1 MNLSLFPQFSGFL
14 MAAHVLIVDSIS
26 ANRILLKVKLAS
38 AFAHVE
44 QAASAGEALD
54 LLHAE
59 TPDLLVLGGDLVD
72 MPAIELCGLIKE
84 NPAFSHLPILLV
96 HTDGTRA
103 DRIEALRAGADD
115 AFEMSVSTD
124 ALLARIR
131 SIMRVRN
138 SYEELRLRE
147 RAGRIPGLAE
157 AVKGFDSPAQV
168 LIAALNAPEGDQWT
182 THLKQM
188 VPYGLRHQKVAE
200 IMRDMSQ
207 FTAPDAIV
215 ISLQVARPEEAL
227 RLLAEVRARAA
238 TRQAAV
244 LVVLD
249 EANDTAR
256 INALDLGANDVIV
269 EGFDAEEAALRL
281 DSMIARKRMTDRLR
295 KRVEDG
301 LTAAVTDPL
310 TGLFNRRYAIPHL
323 SKMAQRA
330 NSQRGDFAVMLA
342 DLDHFKGV
350 NDQYGHAAG
359 DIVLSEIARRM
370 RRCLSQAD
378 LIARMGGEEFLVVV
392 QTSDAHSAAQVAQ
405 RLCDAVGSEPVYIRG
420 RDIQIPVTISI
431 GVAMGSDMLEAKG
444 IAANSHCATSQDGLA
459 SALLDRADK
468 ALYGAKAEGRNTVT
482 LSVTAA

>member
-1 MNLSLFPQFSGFL
+1 

-26 ANRILLKVKLAS
+26 ANRILLKVKLAG

-54 LLHAE
+54 LLHADM
-59 TPDLLVLGGDLVD
+59 PDLLVLGGDLVD
-72 MPAIELCGLIKE
+72 MSAIELCGLIKE
-84 NPAFSHLPILLV
+84 NPAFTHLPILLV
-96 HTDGTRA
+96 HTEGTRA
-103 DRIEALRAGADD
+103 DKIEALRAGADD
-115 AFEMSVSTD
+115 AFEMSVSTE

-131 SIMRVRN
+131 SIMRARS

-147 RAGRIPGLAE
+147 QAGQIPGLAE
-157 AVKGFDSPAQV
+157 PLKGFESPAQV
-168 LIAALNAPEGDQWT
+168 LIAALNAPEGDQWAN
-182 THLKQM
+182 HLRQM

-207 FTAPDAIV
+207 FSTPDAIV
-215 ISLQVARPEEAL
+215 ISLQVARPDEAL

-238 TRQAAV
+238 TRDSAV

-249 EANDTAR
+249 EANDNAR

-281 DSMIARKRMTDRLR
+281 DHMIARKRVADRLR

-310 TGLFNRRYAIPHL
+310 TGLFNRRYAMPHL
-323 SKMAQRA
+323 SKLAQRA
-330 NSQRGDFAVMLA
+330 HGLRGDFAVMLA
-342 DLDHFKGV
+342 DLDHFKDV
-350 NDQYGHAAG
+350 NDHYGHASG
-359 DIVLSEIARRM
+359 DIVLAEVARRM
-370 RRCLSQAD
+370 RRNLSQAD

-392 QTSDAHSAAQVAQ
+392 QTDDVGSAAKVAQ
-405 RLCDAVGSEPVYIRG
+405 RLCDVVAAEPVYLRG

-431 GVAMGSDMLEAKG
+431 GVAMGSDLLKAKSKT
-444 IAANSHCATSQDGLA
+444 AQRVTSKSHDALAT
-459 SALLDRADK
+459 ALIDRADQ
-468 ALYGAKAEGRNTVT
+468 ALYGSKANGRNMIT
-482 LSVTAA
+482 LSGTAA